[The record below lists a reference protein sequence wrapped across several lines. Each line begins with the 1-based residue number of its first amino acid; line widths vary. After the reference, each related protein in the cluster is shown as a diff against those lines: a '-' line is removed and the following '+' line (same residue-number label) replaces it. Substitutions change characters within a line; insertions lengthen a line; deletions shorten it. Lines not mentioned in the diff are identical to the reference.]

1 MTNKKNNNQNQKKEK
16 DKVIYSNQEASS
28 SKTEKVEEIDRMLE
42 ESNILNKQLQ
52 ERFIE
57 LGESYTKI

>member
-16 DKVIYSNQEASS
+16 DKVIYGNQEASS